1 MNRELV
7 MHMASAEQNTRTVAA
22 TALKL
27 IDSGQLQ
34 RARVYLANVIDPGR
48 EGAGFVADWRSA
60 VLTCAVGFPIGGQAS
75 RIDFAVFAT
84 PRDTPALGETAET
97 NRLEWAFKHETEG
110 LRSTRQCIRQL
121 AALPE
126 HLRLA
131 MTPNAQDI
139 VDGTTGA
146 ANEKHWISSLLAAHA
161 ARRVTDERA
170 TRRLYY
176 WAREAGMS
184 QREVAESI
192 RRPQT
197 HVFRILKAIENEPS
211 MLALSPREIHENYLA
226 ANIDRQTLLTLLAAY
241 PYKSG
246 HHPVSEPDW
255 AYVPGS
261 WDELSQLAIEGEL
274 TSEEFDTILAGV
286 EALAGQ
292 DG

>member
-1 MNRELV
+1 
-7 MHMASAEQNTRTVAA
+7 
-22 TALKL
+22 
-27 IDSGQLQ
+27 
-34 RARVYLANVIDPGR
+34 
-48 EGAGFVADWRSA
+48 
-60 VLTCAVGFPIGGQAS
+60 
-75 RIDFAVFAT
+75 
-84 PRDTPALGETAET
+84 
-97 NRLEWAFKHETEG
+97 
-110 LRSTRQCIRQL
+110 
-121 AALPE
+121 
-126 HLRLA
+126 
-131 MTPNAQDI
+131 
-139 VDGTTGA
+139 
-146 ANEKHWISSLLAAHA
+146 
-161 ARRVTDERA
+161 VTDERA

-241 PYKSG
+241 PYTSG